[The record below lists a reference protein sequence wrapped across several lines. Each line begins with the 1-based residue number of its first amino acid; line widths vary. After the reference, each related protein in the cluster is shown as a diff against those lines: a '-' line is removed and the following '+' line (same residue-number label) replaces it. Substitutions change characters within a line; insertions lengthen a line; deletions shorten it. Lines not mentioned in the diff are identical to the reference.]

1 MNTSWTFTTTNNICI
16 DAWQVSRWYLL
27 HSINPRINYRYFII
41 DYAVACG
48 GRFKAL
54 FLTTFLLMLL
64 HLCSIVEGSL
74 LHVAC
79 CARPRLT
86 ASFCCLFNSSCNTT
100 RIYRSTRIYLLSLCS
115 QTNTYGEFYAFRPT
129 ASPRKVA
136 WDLVKSVVAVLM
148 IVLLLWGLK
157 WLLQRVSHLTP
168 LPPLLRVCSRVAR
181 FIYWRL
187 LNHFFLP

>member
-16 DAWQVSRWYLL
+16 SAWQVSRWYLL
-27 HSINPRINYRYFII
+27 HSINQRINYCYFII

-86 ASFCCLFNSSCNTT
+86 ASFC
-100 RIYRSTRIYLLSLCS
+100 
-115 QTNTYGEFYAFRPT
+115 PT

>member
-27 HSINPRINYRYFII
+27 HSINQRINYCYFII

-86 ASFCCLFNSSCNTT
+86 ASFLHSHTAVWLGSSCV
-100 RIYRSTRIYLLSLCS
+100 C
-115 QTNTYGEFYAFRPT
+115 PT

-136 WDLVKSVVAVLM
+136 WDLVKSK
-148 IVLLLWGLK
+148 LLAG
-157 WLLQRVSHLTP
+157 SYDSCFAHL
-168 LPPLLRVCSRVAR
+168 LLRVCNVVGW
-181 FIYWRL
+181 FIYWLPSAQCSLTRFTAQSFLFTKLPDGFAHHIL
-187 LNHFFLP
+187 LKVLFSYLMF